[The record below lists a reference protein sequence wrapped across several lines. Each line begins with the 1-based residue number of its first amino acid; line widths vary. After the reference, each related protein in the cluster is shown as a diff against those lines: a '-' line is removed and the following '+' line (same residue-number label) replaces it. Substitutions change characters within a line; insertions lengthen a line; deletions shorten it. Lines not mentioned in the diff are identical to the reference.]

1 MDDTGNV
8 KNIDDIQL
16 DYHMESIVYFLKCV
30 HPFLNGKQENGQRG
44 CVEIRPLPRR
54 EEYEYRM
61 TQSLNLW
68 DLNEQSIQKLKRF
81 VKKHIEYGSCLYYS
95 VFAYDYD
102 KEAYLK
108 SGKKARKGR
117 VNNDNA
123 LFTQEIVLDFDGIDQ
138 VGYEEVVMRM
148 RNLGLD
154 GMWVWTGHGYQV
166 HILLD
171 ERVFEKDA
179 LAVFVEAFS
188 GLGFACDVS
197 CRDAARLMR
206 LPATY
211 NYKCLSDDKYVFEEP
226 ALTRIVKGSDE
237 RYRKNEVL
245 KRIWDEQRKIGFD
258 EEVSN
263 TDEVIGK
270 VQEVH
275 NEVAVSD
282 EDMQGFCDVQEKPQ
296 KSQKG
301 KKGQRKNAIESQPG
315 RADSIALER
324 KNDFQYPYVDHY
336 NIPEPINKMLN
347 STPDGL
353 RNKALGFLIRYLKT
367 YVKLSKKQIEE
378 ILTIWAKK
386 ACQPPYDMKEF
397 VEDLSRLYYYN
408 GLNYDSQLAQQF
420 GFIDFEN
427 QNILVK
433 NMIFIPQS
441 FLEMF
446 HTVEGNAVRVYLG
459 LKMLEH
465 FEKETTID
473 DLAQILDMTS
483 RAIRPILKN
492 LIAQK
497 HIYVKKGNRRL
508 KEPNRYFTTKIV
520 DISKGYLK
528 LSYNDVKAYV
538 DELALGELK
547 LYLFMSYKFFNGDC
561 FMSQKNIGKNIGL
574 EQNTVSELVKSLE
587 SKDYLR
593 ITKVPL
599 GESKTGTFL
608 YSNIYT
614 MLR

>member
-1 MDDTGNV
+1 MDGTGNV
-8 KNIDDIQL
+8 KNIGDIEL
-16 DYHMESIVYFLKCV
+16 DYHVESIVYFLKCV
-30 HPFLNGKQENGQRG
+30 HPFLNENQEDGQRG

-54 EEYEYRM
+54 EEYSYRM

-68 DLNEQSIQKLKRF
+68 DLGEGSIKKLKRF

-102 KEAYLK
+102 KDAYLK

-117 VNNDNA
+117 INNDNA

-138 VGYEEVVMRM
+138 EGYEEVAKRLK
-148 RNLGLD
+148 RLGLD

-179 LAVFVEAFS
+179 LAVFVEAFA

-211 NYKCLSDDKYVFEEP
+211 NYKCLSVDKYALEEP
-226 ALTRIVKGSDE
+226 ALTRIVKGCDE

-245 KRIWDEQRKIGFD
+245 KRIWVEQRKVGFD
-258 EEVSN
+258 EEASN
-263 TDEVIGK
+263 TDDDMGK
-270 VQEVH
+270 DKEVH
-275 NEVAVSD
+275 NEFVISD
-282 EDMQGFCDVQEKPQ
+282 EDVMRDDEEKARLLQ
-296 KSQKG
+296 RD
-301 KKGQRKNAIESQPG
+301 KKRPRKNAIESQPG

-324 KNDFQYPYVDHY
+324 ENDFEYPYVDHY

-386 ACQPPYDMKEF
+386 ACKPPYDMKEF
-397 VEDLSRLYYYN
+397 VEDMSRLYYYN
-408 GLNYDSQLAQQF
+408 GLNYDSQLAQHF

-433 NMIFIPQS
+433 SMIFIPQS

-446 HTVEGNAVRVYLG
+446 HTIEGNAVRVYLG

-465 FEKETTID
+465 FEKETTIN
-473 DLAQILDMTS
+473 DLAKVLEMTS
-483 RAIRPILKN
+483 RAIRPILKT
-492 LIAQK
+492 LIAKK

-528 LSYNDVKAYV
+528 LSYNDIKAYV
-538 DELALGELK
+538 EDLSLGELK

-599 GESKTGTFL
+599 GESKTGIFL
-608 YSNIYT
+608 YSNVYR